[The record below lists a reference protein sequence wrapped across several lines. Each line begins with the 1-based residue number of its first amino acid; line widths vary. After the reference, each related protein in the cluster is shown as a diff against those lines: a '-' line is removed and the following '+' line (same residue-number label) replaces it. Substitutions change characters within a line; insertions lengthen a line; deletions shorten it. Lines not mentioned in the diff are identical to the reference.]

1 MASLVANLPHTH
13 RLGGYDDFVDLIQD
27 PFTALLPPEPSPFFK
42 YSAEL
47 EGGRVCLKCVICET
61 KFLVYKRIEIVGLV
75 VDSER
80 ER

>member
-1 MASLVANLPHTH
+1 MASTFTSMANSFISDGLVANLPHTR

-47 EGGRVCLKCVICET
+47 EGGYVLTVLF
-61 KFLVYKRIEIVGLV
+61 KF
-75 VDSER
+75 
-80 ER
+80 